1 MHFLAT
7 FVDART
13 RQITNRTS
21 VNILACDKRDTITKI
36 NPFVVDQ
43 KDLVISFSEKFL
55 CDLPI

>member
-13 RQITNRTS
+13 RQIANRTS

-43 KDLVISFSEKFL
+43 KDQYFS
-55 CDLPI
+55 